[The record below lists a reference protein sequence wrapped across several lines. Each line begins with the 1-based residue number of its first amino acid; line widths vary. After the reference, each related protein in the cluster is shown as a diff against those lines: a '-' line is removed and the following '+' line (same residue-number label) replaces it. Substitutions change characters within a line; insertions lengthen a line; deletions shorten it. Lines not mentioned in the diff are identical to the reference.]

1 MKKQKFLKGR
11 KLVALALVA
20 AMSVTCAEGYGGG
33 VLKAEAAAKAADSA
47 VQIAGASTGIM
58 GKEVY
63 SMDFESAYTAD
74 ATTYAENGTNF
85 NLVNGTTITE
95 DPDNSGN
102 KVLKTTTNGYM
113 KSVAAILPN
122 ADFSKGLA
130 VSIKVRPEEQTVP
143 GMNAK
148 DWHGVFAL
156 GSTNTGGWWCGLDGT
171 IGLISRVVHES
182 WANCYPGVGWA
193 DGNNV
198 NSDFNYLVTAPN
210 LDKWYTL
217 TYVYTPGTMY
227 IYRDGVLATKWR
239 QPFDG
244 GEDATKYAAFLNAL
258 PEWSLLALGC
268 TIVENDDRYCNAYYD
283 DVKIYELSTC
293 NVTLPEENSKYTCTG
308 DVSNVVHGSD
318 VTFKVTPKPGYSI
331 SAVKADGETLTSDG
345 DGNYVIQ
352 SITSDKTVTVTAEA
366 IEYPIHK
373 VIDGASPVDETFT
386 IEDAVDG
393 KVALPA
399 VSAGQLGWF
408 LDADERDAS
417 KAITSFDPTEYLTD
431 DGITVYLYNPHTVSE
446 AADARDGLTGGT
458 FDALDNTKL
467 YTPGDIVELKATPDA
482 GKAPKITATDAGG
495 NPIET
500 MVVSTADGG
509 QAVRFTM
516 PSTNV
521 TITKY
526 EFTGLDFTALETE
539 LTTDQAI
546 YDTENAP
553 TASGIKTKY
562 TEETWNAFKE
572 AFEAAKAVKDKGT
585 TGNTQAAID
594 GALAALKKAKGDLV
608 FTYKITLNKTTA
620 TVEKDATETLTTTI
634 VTDDGGVPEVTWS
647 SSDETVATVAGGT
660 VTAVKAGT
668 ATITAAMADGTKAE
682 CEVKVIVSAI
692 GITLADSQM
701 IVGAKQ
707 RAAFAMGAVITP
719 DDVTETDTEWS
730 SSDETVAAIDSDGN
744 ITAKAVGT
752 ANITATVNGH
762 TDTKSVTVVDSV
774 DSTGGFQTGISPYME
789 VSQDNG
795 VYLEF
800 KNVTNPTAEF
810 NWDTPNLMVD
820 SGNGIYTVRAD
831 LFALVPVG
839 QPALT
844 VTNLGNGVDWPSFL
858 AENKEG
864 AKCYVSAVK
873 VGDNIRVR
881 MTIGS
886 LASEA
891 YVPLT
896 GNGPFKVALSG
907 ELCNMTE
914 VKAVDKYHFND
925 PGPTIPVPPVYPGSE
940 VTPKPVI
947 TPGPVVDVPIAVE
960 DIKVEQSISGTEW
973 WTGNTVGQDYVL
985 SGKDTS
991 MVLYV
996 GASKLGVGDYG
1007 AFNIELVS
1015 DGKYLTTGSDLNAWY
1030 AEGATGGTL
1039 NAPNTGSVLEAG
1051 HVYRIT
1057 VTRKGNDI
1065 TVNYY
1070 DATAQKEYYEVTA
1083 TDINFSDDMKVHV
1096 IAQVG
1101 TFDIGQE
1108 VNIGDDHPTAAP
1120 DETAGPDETAAPS
1133 SEPSKEPDASA
1144 EPSKEPDASAA
1155 PSTEP
1160 TTEPSAE
1167 PDNNKGAKTGSKV
1180 TVSGNTYKV
1189 NSGSQ
1194 VTYTAKKKA
1203 GKTVTVPATVK
1214 IKGKTYKV
1222 TSIAAN
1228 AFKGNGKIQKV
1239 TLGKNITKIGKNA
1252 FSNCKK
1258 LKTIVIKSK
1267 KLKASGIAKNAFKGL
1282 TKKTAIKVPKA
1293 KKKAYQKLFRKK
1305 GLSKNVKVKAI

>member
-20 AMSVTCAEGYGGG
+20 AMSVTCAEGYRGE

-47 VQIAGASTGIM
+47 VQVAGASTGIM
-58 GKEVY
+58 GKEV
-63 SMDFESAYTAD
+63 MNLDFESAYAD
-74 ATTYAENGTNF
+74 AATAYVEDSKNF
-85 NLVNGTTITE
+85 SLTNGTTVTE

-102 KVLKTTTNGYM
+102 KVLKTTSNGYL
-113 KSVAAILPN
+113 KANAFILTD
-122 ADFSKGLA
+122 ADFSKGVA
-130 VSIKVRPEEQTVP
+130 VSVKVRPEIKTAVKNP
-143 GMNAK
+143 TN
-148 DWHGVFAL
+148 DWNMVFSL
-156 GSTNTGGWWCGLDGT
+156 GSNNTGGMWTGVDGS
-171 IGLISRVVHES
+171 IGFIVRSVRDG
-182 WANCYPGVGWA
+182 WGNYFPG
-193 DGNNV
+193 GNWVTGNTV
-198 NSDFNYLVTAPN
+198 NDNFNYLITSPGAEQ
-210 LDKWYTL
+210 WHTL
-217 TYVYTPGTMY
+217 TYVYAPKMIY
-227 IYRDGVLATKWR
+227 IYCDGVLATKWTVTHADMENVLKETS
-239 QPFDG
+239 QFSDF
-244 GEDATKYAAFLNAL
+244 T
-258 PEWSLLALGC
+258 LGC
-268 TIVENDDRYCNAYYD
+268 GIDAAWNAYCEGYYD
-283 DVKIYELSTC
+283 DVKVYELSTHDI
-293 NVTLPEENSKYTCTG
+293 TLPDGGSKYTCTG
-308 DVSNVVHGSD
+308 NVSGIVHGND
-318 VTFKVTPKPGYSI
+318 ATFKVTPKPGYRI
-331 SAVKADGETLTSDG
+331 SAVKVDGTPLVEA
-345 DGNYVIQ
+345 DGNYTISEV
-352 SITSDKTVTVTAEA
+352 TSDKTVTVTAEA
-366 IEYPIHK
+366 IEYNIHK

-393 KVALPA
+393 KVPLPA

-408 LDADERDAS
+408 LDADERDAN

-446 AADARDGLTGGT
+446 AADSRDGLTGGT
-458 FDALDNTKL
+458 FEALDNTKL
-467 YTPGDIVELKATPDA
+467 YTPGDIVEIKATPEA

-516 PSTNV
+516 PSTDV

-546 YDTENAP
+546 YNTENTPAE
-553 TASGIKTKY
+553 SGIQTKY

-572 AFEAAKAVKDKGT
+572 AFDAAKAVKDKGT

-594 GALAALKKAKGDLV
+594 ESLAALKKAKGDLV
-608 FTYKITLNKTTA
+608 FTYKVTLNKTTA
-620 TVEKDATETLTTTI
+620 TVEKGATEALTTTI

-668 ATITAAMADGTKAE
+668 ATITATMADGTKAE

-762 TDTKSVTVVDSV
+762 TDTKSVTVINSIGDSV
-774 DSTGGFQTGISPYME
+774 TAPYME
-789 VSQDNG
+789 VGTDG
-795 VYLEF
+795 VYLSF
-800 KNVTNPTAEF
+800 KSTTNAGSTE
-810 NWDTPNLMVD
+810 NWASPRLIVD
-820 SGNGIYTVRAD
+820 NGDQTYTVRAD
-831 LFALVPVG
+831 LWVENGAG
-839 QPALT
+839 YAM
-844 VTNLGNGVDWPSFL
+844 TNLGPDVDWASFL
-858 AENKEG
+858 AEILNG
-864 AKCYVSAVK
+864 ADCYVSAVK
-873 VGDNIRVR
+873 IGDSVRVR
-881 MTIGS
+881 MTTGS
-886 LASEA
+886 ISGET
-891 YVPLT
+891 YVPIVDDK
-896 GNGPFKVALSG
+896 PVKVALTNWK
-907 ELCNMTE
+907 CNMTE
-914 VKAVDKYHFND
+914 LQATDKYHFND

-973 WTGNTVGQDYVL
+973 WTGNTFGQDYAL

-1228 AFKGNGKIQKV
+1228 AFKGNSKIQKV